1 MLFVRVT
8 KSNTS
13 ITLVLTSAHI
23 LFFFQYLETF
33 KRAKAGDAYLQS
45 ILMRYSRLIDVRCEK
60 EYWDYLLAKDLVC
73 LPVLIFLMVH

>member
-23 LFFFQYLETF
+23 LFFQYLEIF
-33 KRAKAGDAYLQS
+33 KRAKAGDAYLPS

-60 EYWDYLLAKDLVC
+60 EYWDYLLVKDLVC
-73 LPVLIFLMVH
+73 LPVLIFLMVY